1 MMPNKPLSGWDGP
14 APLTECVLRY
24 SKCLSWMRL
33 CIDIADGE
41 LSGGTRGCPRNYEVA
56 KEDGRWM
63 LYETEIASTPA
74 GEPVLRLY
82 AYTTWDV
89 VYERVSSGRPVEEEI
104 EGTEK
109 RLLRDRDARRKDRAS
124 KRRLPLSL
132 FNRIFIFNAIQ

>member
-1 MMPNKPLSGWDGP
+1 MPDKPLSDKPLSEWDGP
-14 APLTECVLRY
+14 VPLTECVLRY

-33 CIDIADGE
+33 YIDIADGE
-41 LSGGTRGCPRNYEVA
+41 LSGGTSGCPRNYEVA

-104 EGTEK
+104 EGIED
-109 RLLRDRDARRKDRAS
+109 LAS
-124 KRRLPLSL
+124 FLEGFLGRSLSSQL
-132 FNRIFIFNAIQ
+132 